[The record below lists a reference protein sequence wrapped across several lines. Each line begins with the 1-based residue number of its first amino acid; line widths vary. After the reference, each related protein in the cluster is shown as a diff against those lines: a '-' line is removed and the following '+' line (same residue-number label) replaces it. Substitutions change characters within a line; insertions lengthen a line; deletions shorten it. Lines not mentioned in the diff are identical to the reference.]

1 MLKLILTGNLG
12 KDAEIR
18 NINSDNVVIEF
29 SVAHTEK
36 TKDQTGNY
44 VDKTTWIKCSK
55 WAKPDKTAV
64 AQYLK
69 KGTKVCVIGVPSI
82 AQWLNQQGETKVQF
96 EMRVD
101 EVELLGSAV
110 QAQPVNNT
118 PPGNAVM
125 QPPAQSFAQGKDDD
139 LPF

>member
-44 VDKTTWIKCSK
+44 VGETTWVKCSK

-82 AQWLNQQGETKVQF
+82 AQWLNQQGENKVQF

-110 QAQPVNNT
+110 QAQPVVNNT
-118 PPGNAVM
+118 PPGNSVNIVK
-125 QPPAQSFAQGKDDD
+125 PANEDDV
-139 LPF
+139 PF